1 MNEGIVNFYYS
12 QILPPTKSVAIAYVS
27 TPINTPAQITNID
40 NIPLSSTAPTLGPG
54 QLGVW
59 VPSVQDITDPVPH
72 FPITAGAIDYGVSVI
87 ISDYTD
93 YVVKNQYFELT
104 TQFAIS
110 TNIAGTPLYYFHQLP
125 SGVTNAT
132 LLDISGNIVTNQ
144 PFEIV
149 DSCLYHSCDG
159 KPYRIRYVNPAGN
172 YVSTTL
178 LKYTPVLTP
187 GSATSATQYDYNNAQ
202 TITMY
207 LPSTAAIRFLQPSG
221 YQVFPPYNSSPNTPW
236 YLRIGYSVSAFPAEW
251 AKMPF
256 QPYKPYMLGT
266 WVSGKVLDTTLV
278 EFERPGMNPDYLPD
292 ILVFNADNS
301 FKYALEGMASAQTT
315 GTTEI
320 QTKGSMYNW
329 TRGMLSAS
337 TTDFYKARVDLS
349 VTLDPTDIVF
359 GFYTYMEPN
368 YLMIDLD
375 VNPYTNPLVKNNVIN
390 IYYKNDPAIPTKN
403 IFYAVYPFDAQE
415 GSIPLLTNDTNP
427 SVTGTLFGVV
437 VSGTAVGIDQF
448 TVEDVR
454 VRGGGLAIIH
464 QDVPQ
469 AVNFW
474 DLGYWDGKPWP
485 IGGVVV
491 LYLPLSPDGTG
502 VQSNGTDTISAA
514 DVSSVVSSILPMGTM
529 ASIRY
534 YDQKGNETIFP

>member
-1 MNEGIVNFYYS
+1 
-12 QILPPTKSVAIAYVS
+12 
-27 TPINTPAQITNID
+27 
-40 NIPLSSTAPTLGPG
+40 
-54 QLGVW
+54 
-59 VPSVQDITDPVPH
+59 
-72 FPITAGAIDYGVSVI
+72 
-87 ISDYTD
+87 
-93 YVVKNQYFELT
+93 
-104 TQFAIS
+104 
-110 TNIAGTPLYYFHQLP
+110 
-125 SGVTNAT
+125 
-132 LLDISGNIVTNQ
+132 
-144 PFEIV
+144 
-149 DSCLYHSCDG
+149 
-159 KPYRIRYVNPAGN
+159 
-172 YVSTTL
+172 
-178 LKYTPVLTP
+178 
-187 GSATSATQYDYNNAQ
+187 
-202 TITMY
+202 
-207 LPSTAAIRFLQPSG
+207 
-221 YQVFPPYNSSPNTPW
+221 
-236 YLRIGYSVSAFPAEW
+236 
-251 AKMPF
+251 
-256 QPYKPYMLGT
+256 
-266 WVSGKVLDTTLV
+266 
-278 EFERPGMNPDYLPD
+278 
-292 ILVFNADNS
+292 
-301 FKYALEGMASAQTT
+301 MASAQTT